1 MFTFWLCLCTTVTF
15 CGALVLINYLGL
27 TSFFNSY
34 ETGLCQPTVHNY
46 VFFTTGVF
54 SKSENI
60 CFCWSYFIYHFI
72 DQNSAMIIEVYVI
85 VVLLRQS
92 KLKTFETVYFSIF
105 VDLQLSSDLHEACF
119 RFYKTFLY
127 NRLQLW
133 QYFV

>member
-27 TSFFNSY
+27 TSFFAMKLDFVSQMSTIMY
-34 ETGLCQPTVHNY
+34 
-46 VFFTTGVF
+46 FFTTGVF

-72 DQNSAMIIEVYVI
+72 DQNSVMIIKVYII
-85 VVLLRQS
+85 VVLIWQS

-105 VDLQLSSDLHEACF
+105 VDLQLSSDLHQACF